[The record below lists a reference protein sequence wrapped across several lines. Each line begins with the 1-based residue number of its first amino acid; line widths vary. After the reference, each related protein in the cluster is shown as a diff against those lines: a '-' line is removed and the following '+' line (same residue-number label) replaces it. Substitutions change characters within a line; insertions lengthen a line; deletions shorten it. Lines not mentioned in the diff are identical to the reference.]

1 MNGISPPFWK
11 PMTGTHSESDSSA
24 ESPKVSRNRDG
35 ISEKWDI
42 SKMLRKIACDCHPKK
57 YILKSSHSSK
67 VFRNSIFSRISSP
80 KRLEQSSNKVLPVKL
95 WKSSLFRS
103 PSPNMK
109 TFPGSS
115 PVFSTISEIAP
126 TTRSKPFS
134 RASRQKNMKFIEG
147 KRNFTFRI
155 YYGFLKINKCS
166 CVIMPLDRNN
176 QNLHL

>member
-109 TFPGSS
+109 TFPGFLHYLRNSPNHEVEALFSS
-115 PVFSTISEIAP
+115 ESSEEYEVHRRKEEFYFPYILWFFENKQVFMCNYA
-126 TTRSKPFS
+126 
-134 RASRQKNMKFIEG
+134 
-147 KRNFTFRI
+147 FR
-155 YYGFLKINKCS
+155 
-166 CVIMPLDRNN
+166 
-176 QNLHL
+176 